1 MDREIIFALIL
12 TLIIGCDDNLDT
24 QPTDTLTPEQLLQ
37 DPVNLDKTLFGA
49 YAGAEWLEGDLQTV
63 MELLANEGEL
73 AYRGTFPGFFEFDR
87 KVITLTNGTA
97 RFFWVGTYYSIN
109 LCN

>member
-37 DPVNLDKTLFGA
+37 DPVNLDKTLLGA
-49 YAGAEWLEGDLQTV
+49 YVGAELLEGILQT
-63 MELLANEGEL
+63 MTELLANEGDL
-73 AYRGTFPGFFEFDR
+73 AYRGLSPGLFDFDR
-87 KVITLTNGTA
+87 KEVTA
-97 RFFWVGTYYSIN
+97 SNFFSGSFWF
-109 LCN
+109 